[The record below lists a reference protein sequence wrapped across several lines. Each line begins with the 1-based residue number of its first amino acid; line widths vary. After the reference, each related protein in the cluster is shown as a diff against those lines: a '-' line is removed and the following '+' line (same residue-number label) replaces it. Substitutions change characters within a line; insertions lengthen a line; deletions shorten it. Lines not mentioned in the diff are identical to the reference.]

1 MPTPPKNNCNCY
13 KLHENGVPGAKF
25 PKENFRNQMRLLTGQ
40 LFAGITE
47 LQPAGQSQLYVFN
60 GAFKSSFT
68 HV

>member
-1 MPTPPKNNCNCY
+1 
-13 KLHENGVPGAKF
+13 
-25 PKENFRNQMRLLTGQ
+25 MRLLTGQ